1 MVDPSSFS
9 SIFGGVDP
17 YGLSTS
23 IVPGATTDLSKIRFN
38 SDPNVWEK
46 MLVSAGTTSPKGE
59 TPPFNPSTTSPK
71 GETPPFNPSSPEGGA
86 VGNPSQTVLDQIYA
100 WKSVQPDLS
109 AQRAQEYK
117 MQADLTRQQ
126 MSDLYP
132 YMSAAASEATA
143 RNLGAS
149 KQFAAFKESAPSN
162 IQNIMASKQGQ
173 ASSAADAEYRRAM
186 GIAAQ
191 QQVAQGGFRFAG
203 QTFQVG

>member
-1 MVDPSSFS
+1 MADPSSFW

-23 IVPGATTDLSKIRFN
+23 IVPGATTDLSKISFN
-38 SDPNVWEK
+38 RDPKAWEK
-46 MLVSAGTTSPKGE
+46 MLVPAGTTSPKGQ
-59 TPPFNPSTTSPK
+59 TPPLNPN
-71 GETPPFNPSSPEGGA
+71 TPGSGA
-86 VGNPSQTVLDQIYA
+86 VPTDDINKTYQAYYDFYKKMRPELQAD
-100 WKSVQPDLS
+100 
-109 AQRAQEYK
+109 RASEYQ
-117 MQADLTRQQ
+117 MQAELTRKQ

-149 KQFAAFKESAPSN
+149 KQVAAFKESAPSN

-173 ASSAADAEYRRAM
+173 AASAADAEYRRAM

-191 QQVAQGGFRFAG
+191 QAAATDFARKFAG
-203 QTFQVG
+203 QTFQQG

>member
-1 MVDPSSFS
+1 MADPTFPWLSKFNT
-9 SIFGGVDP
+9 
-17 YGLSTS
+17 GLMPATYD
-23 IVPGATTDLSKIRFN
+23 INPKTNAYFTPGAWTSTFM
-38 SDPNVWEK
+38 PT
-46 MLVSAGTTSPKGE
+46 GTTSPKGE
-59 TPPFNPSTTSPK
+59 TPPI
-71 GETPPFNPSSPEGGA
+71 NPSSPKGGA

-100 WKSVQPDLS
+100 WKSVQPELS
-109 AQRAQEYK
+109 AQRAQEYQ
-117 MQADLTRQQ
+117 MQAELTRKQ

-149 KQFAAFKESAPSN
+149 KQFAAFKETSPSN

-191 QQVAQGGFRFAG
+191 QQAAQGGLRFAG

>member
-1 MVDPSSFS
+1 MP
-9 SIFGGVDP
+9 
-17 YGLSTS
+17 T
-23 IVPGATTDLSKIRFN
+23 
-38 SDPNVWEK
+38 
-46 MLVSAGTTSPKGE
+46 GTTSPKGE
-59 TPPFNPSTTSPK
+59 TPPI
-71 GETPPFNPSSPEGGA
+71 NPSSPKGGA

-100 WKSVQPDLS
+100 WKSVQPELS
-109 AQRAQEYK
+109 AQRAQEYQ
-117 MQADLTRQQ
+117 MQAELTRKQ

-149 KQFAAFKESAPSN
+149 KQFAAFKETSPSN

-191 QQVAQGGFRFAG
+191 QQAAQGGLRFAG